1 MLEKLYGGKNFIKL
15 FLRVA
20 FPVMIQSMMVFL
32 VSLLDTIMVSVIS
45 NEAVSAVY
53 ASNQI
58 TFFFLV
64 VTGGLIAGSGVY
76 IQQFYGAKK
85 NEYITQSFRFK
96 SIVIIIFTILIL
108 ILSIIFGEKIVQF
121 YARND
126 QNPANV
132 LAQAK
137 DYLPYMIVG
146 FIPLGLSIILHSSLR
161 EIGKSKLTLISS
173 STSLLVNLIGNLI
186 FIYGLKMGVKGASI
200 ATLIARITEFVIL
213 FILVQKFDIF
223 KFKAFFADFKIEKQL
238 AKRITV
244 KTIPMFINEIS
255 WASAM
260 ILISLSYTFR
270 PNVLSSLSIINSIT
284 NICGFI
290 YSGLGIGVG
299 ILVGATL
306 GAGKIEE
313 AKQNQKYLF
322 KLGIT
327 VSIIMGLLMITLSPF
342 IPLIFKEVAI
352 DQQRLAAEL
361 IRIYAAFLF
370 IFAICFTNYSTLRV
384 GGQGLLAF
392 LLDGGFMWFV
402 AVNGSLL
409 LAKYTTVSV
418 IYLYLFVQFAD
429 LLKALT
435 GIPIIKK
442 GKWAQNLT
450 TEFSVTNELKEEI
463 SIGL

>member
-200 ATLIARITEFVIL
+200 ATLIARITEFIIL
-213 FILVQKFDIF
+213 LILVQKFDVF

-238 AKRITV
+238 AK
-244 KTIPMFINEIS
+244 E
-255 WASAM
+255 
-260 ILISLSYTFR
+260 
-270 PNVLSSLSIINSIT
+270 
-284 NICGFI
+284 
-290 YSGLGIGVG
+290 
-299 ILVGATL
+299 
-306 GAGKIEE
+306 
-313 AKQNQKYLF
+313 
-322 KLGIT
+322 
-327 VSIIMGLLMITLSPF
+327 
-342 IPLIFKEVAI
+342 
-352 DQQRLAAEL
+352 
-361 IRIYAAFLF
+361 
-370 IFAICFTNYSTLRV
+370 
-384 GGQGLLAF
+384 
-392 LLDGGFMWFV
+392 
-402 AVNGSLL
+402 
-409 LAKYTTVSV
+409 
-418 IYLYLFVQFAD
+418 
-429 LLKALT
+429 
-435 GIPIIKK
+435 
-442 GKWAQNLT
+442 
-450 TEFSVTNELKEEI
+450 
-463 SIGL
+463 

>member
-1 MLEKLYGGKNFIKL
+1 
-15 FLRVA
+15 
-20 FPVMIQSMMVFL
+20 
-32 VSLLDTIMVSVIS
+32 
-45 NEAVSAVY
+45 
-53 ASNQI
+53 
-58 TFFFLV
+58 
-64 VTGGLIAGSGVY
+64 
-76 IQQFYGAKK
+76 
-85 NEYITQSFRFK
+85 
-96 SIVIIIFTILIL
+96 
-108 ILSIIFGEKIVQF
+108 
-121 YARND
+121 
-126 QNPANV
+126 
-132 LAQAK
+132 
-137 DYLPYMIVG
+137 
-146 FIPLGLSIILHSSLR
+146 
-161 EIGKSKLTLISS
+161 
-173 STSLLVNLIGNLI
+173 
-186 FIYGLKMGVKGASI
+186 
-200 ATLIARITEFVIL
+200 
-213 FILVQKFDIF
+213 
-223 KFKAFFADFKIEKQL
+223 
-238 AKRITV
+238 
-244 KTIPMFINEIS
+244 
-255 WASAM
+255 
-260 ILISLSYTFR
+260 LSYTFR

-402 AVNGSLL
+402 AVTGSLL

>member
-1 MLEKLYGGKNFIKL
+1 M
-15 FLRVA
+15 
-20 FPVMIQSMMVFL
+20 
-32 VSLLDTIMVSVIS
+32 
-45 NEAVSAVY
+45 
-53 ASNQI
+53 
-58 TFFFLV
+58 
-64 VTGGLIAGSGVY
+64 
-76 IQQFYGAKK
+76 
-85 NEYITQSFRFK
+85 
-96 SIVIIIFTILIL
+96 
-108 ILSIIFGEKIVQF
+108 
-121 YARND
+121 
-126 QNPANV
+126 
-132 LAQAK
+132 
-137 DYLPYMIVG
+137 
-146 FIPLGLSIILHSSLR
+146 
-161 EIGKSKLTLISS
+161 
-173 STSLLVNLIGNLI
+173 
-186 FIYGLKMGVKGASI
+186 
-200 ATLIARITEFVIL
+200 
-213 FILVQKFDIF
+213 
-223 KFKAFFADFKIEKQL
+223 
-238 AKRITV
+238 
-244 KTIPMFINEIS
+244 
-255 WASAM
+255 
-260 ILISLSYTFR
+260 SYTFR

-402 AVNGSLL
+402 AVTGSLL

>member
-1 MLEKLYGGKNFIKL
+1 
-15 FLRVA
+15 
-20 FPVMIQSMMVFL
+20 
-32 VSLLDTIMVSVIS
+32 
-45 NEAVSAVY
+45 
-53 ASNQI
+53 
-58 TFFFLV
+58 
-64 VTGGLIAGSGVY
+64 
-76 IQQFYGAKK
+76 
-85 NEYITQSFRFK
+85 
-96 SIVIIIFTILIL
+96 
-108 ILSIIFGEKIVQF
+108 
-121 YARND
+121 
-126 QNPANV
+126 
-132 LAQAK
+132 
-137 DYLPYMIVG
+137 MIVG

-213 FILVQKFDIF
+213 FILVQKFDVF
-223 KFKAFFADFKIEKQL
+223 KFKTFFADFKIEKQL

-260 ILISLSYTFR
+260 IIISLSYTFR

-402 AVNGSLL
+402 AVTGSLL